1 MSEIREMLRV
11 NLKERIKKSKYN
23 QKELAIELG
32 VKPSAVSYWINGK
45 NSPDIEMIAK
55 ICDLLNIRFSDLIT
69 YPPCENDIKKA
80 QLLDNY
86 QSLNDV
92 GKAKLIEYSD
102 DLVTSGKYEISAQT
116 KKHA

>member
-11 NLKERIKKSKYN
+11 NLKDRIKKSKYN
-23 QKELAIELG
+23 QKELASELG
-32 VKPSAVSYWINGK
+32 VKPSAVSYWINGN

-69 YPPCENDIKKA
+69 YPPCEIDNKKA
-80 QLLDNY
+80 QLLENY
-86 QSLNDV
+86 QCLNDV

-102 DLVTSGKYEISAQT
+102 DLVSSGKYEIPT
-116 KKHA
+116 KNQKRA